1 MHIGERVCQTTSNC
15 CDKVAVGEGGFDDG
29 ATHMA
34 CGAEDLRIS
43 FLVGV
48 GIRSKCIRTAMVDS
62 RPILA
67 ASRGFEDPVGHSSR
81 GVEALS

>member
-1 MHIGERVCQTTSNC
+1 
-15 CDKVAVGEGGFDDG
+15 
-29 ATHMA
+29 MA

-48 GIRSKCIRTAMVDS
+48 GIRSKRIRTAVVDS